1 MNNTAQSVDVVKD
14 CFGMT
19 EVRRNKSFSGNSY
32 NQSSTVDES
41 SMDEEF
47 HW

>member
-1 MNNTAQSVDVVKD
+1 MNNSAQSVDVVKD

-19 EVRRNKSFSGNSY
+19 EVRKNKCYTNV
-32 NQSSTVDES
+32 NHPEDEKPREDGD
-41 SMDEEF
+41 DEEF